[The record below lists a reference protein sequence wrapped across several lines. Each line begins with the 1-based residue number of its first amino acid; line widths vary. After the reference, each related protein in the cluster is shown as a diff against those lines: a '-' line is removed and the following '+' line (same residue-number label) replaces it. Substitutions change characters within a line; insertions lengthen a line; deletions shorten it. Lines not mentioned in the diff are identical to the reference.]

1 MVLLEVGVQISPPF
15 GLVNTTLSRRLLFML
30 YPSFIPPLNL
40 FGSALGSAKMEKTVW
55 DESFT
60 DGKVLSEI
68 RIR

>member
-1 MVLLEVGVQISPPF
+1 MVLLEAEVQISPPF
-15 GLVNTTLSRRLLFML
+15 GLVNTTLSRKLLFML

-40 FGSALGSAKMEKTVW
+40 LGSELGSAKTAKTAL

-60 DGKVLSEI
+60 AGSVLSEI